1 MTKIYFQN
9 QEIEELTKI
18 CDELIAKL
26 GTTDWE
32 DILTV
37 RFSHMPCLTQ
47 THSGPAQHIWIAF
60 FLSFFHESDSA
71 TGRKIN
77 ETYVYGFKSAD
88 VRLFPYRHNPLS
100 VVRGKPPTYLILMT
114 AVISVQIFGCFDT
127 WVCNGVL
134 GSGVHVKKATCLL
147 WERGSVVLFIVYMIA
162 VLLFV
167 TEGANHIIC
176 NF

>member
-1 MTKIYFQN
+1 MTSNKAYVSHTWMWYSLFLQSERGDRSSAGQVHCGERGAERQPEKRADEGGVTGAGTRTEGNIWHNIITIIIQIDSYLKMTNISFQN

-47 THSGPAQHIWIAF
+47 THSGPAQHVSIAF

-71 TGRKIN
+71 TGRKVN

-88 VRLFPYRHNPLS
+88 VRTFS
-100 VVRGKPPTYLILMT
+100 
-114 AVISVQIFGCFDT
+114 ISP
-127 WVCNGVL
+127 
-134 GSGVHVKKATCLL
+134 
-147 WERGSVVLFIVYMIA
+147 
-162 VLLFV
+162 
-167 TEGANHIIC
+167 
-176 NF
+176 